1 MQKLCSQDPSG
12 KGWTLFLYRYRP
24 SKRN

>member
-12 KGWTLFLYRYRP
+12 KGNIVFV
-24 SKRN
+24 